1 MSVEQSAKAW
11 KLDVQGS
18 LKLVLLSLADH
29 ADSHG
34 RHVYPSQE
42 YTSQRCG
49 ISVRQVR
56 RLLHQLEEMGLIIP
70 VKHPKGGRGMATE
83 YELKLDQ
90 PETPETNAISIK
102 RNVSDVS
109 PMSLPVTDVSEL
121 MKTPLEEF
129 INQSRPVDKDSQ
141 TLAHDV
147 FGTLPSTEQS
157 TSFDFP
163 WTWGVG
169 GASTGVVYR
178 YDNGRMTIEKADKLS
193 GFRKTE
199 TENQTRPNESENPV
213 IYDIKGDIQDINPD
227 IAMSDQPSRTI
238 IEPSIEPLDGAKAPK
253 PQPIYPEWFKP
264 LTTLHGFVN
273 RAYPKA
279 IPTIEAQ
286 CKASGVSVSTVVATF
301 AEYYPD
307 NYIRHGWS
315 NPVMALNRTLDIQ
328 INKVKGAK
336 QTTAPRQEPTG
347 DIIDVWAATA
357 ARFEGKNTDDDKTEN

>member
-1 MSVEQSAKAW
+1 MSVEQSSKAW
-11 KLDVQGS
+11 KLDVHGS

-42 YTSQRCG
+42 FTSQRCG

-90 PETPETNAISIK
+90 PETNPEPKPSGISADPYFI
-102 RNVSDVS
+102 
-109 PMSLPVTDVSEL
+109 P
-121 MKTPLEEF
+121 EEF
-129 INQSRPVDKDSQ
+129 INSTSMRNLQPKDYQ

-147 FGTLPSTEQS
+147 FGTLPSTER
-157 TSFDFP
+157 
-163 WTWGVG
+163 G
-169 GASTGVVYR
+169 GGSTGVVYR

-199 TENQTRPNESENPV
+199 TENQTRPNETQKAD
-213 IYDIKGDIQDINPD
+213 ICDIKADICDIKAD
-227 IAMSDQPSRTI
+227 IAMSDQPSRTV

-336 QTTAPRQEPTG
+336 QTTAPRQETTG
-347 DIIDVWAATA
+347 DINDVWAATA

>member
-11 KLDVQGS
+11 KLNIQGS

-42 YTSQRCG
+42 FTSQRCG

-90 PETPETNAISIK
+90 PETNPEPKPSGISADPYFI
-102 RNVSDVS
+102 
-109 PMSLPVTDVSEL
+109 P
-121 MKTPLEEF
+121 EEF
-129 INQSRPVDKDSQ
+129 INSTSMRNLQPKDYQ

-147 FGTLPSTEQS
+147 LRTKPSAEP
-157 TSFDFP
+157 SFKKQWP

-169 GASTGVVYR
+169 GAVPTNMR
-178 YDNGRMTIEKADKLS
+178 QILPEENPDKLTAFTEPNIES
-193 GFRKTE
+193 KTRTDE
-199 TENQTRPNESENPV
+199 TQNPD
-213 IYDIKGDIQDINPD
+213 ICDIKADIQDIKAD
-227 IAMSDQPSRTI
+227 IAMSDQPSRTV

-336 QTTAPRQEPTG
+336 QTTAPRQETTG
-347 DIIDVWAATA
+347 DINDVWAATA